1 MFRTILFT
9 AALAVSSG
17 DFAQNTYQQ
26 ERARC
31 MDGSS
36 GQDKQTCLREMGA
49 AAQEMRK
56 KGGLTENENY
66 QANQLARCEVH
77 KDPQERSWCE
87 RRMRGEGTT
96 SGTVQGGGIIR
107 ELVVTVPAGPTN

>member
-1 MFRTILFT
+1 MSGTRTLLF
-9 AALAVSSG
+9 AAAIALSTSAFS
-17 DFAQNTYQQ
+17 QNTYQQ

-36 GQDKQTCLREMGA
+36 GQEKQTCLREMGA

-66 QANQLARCEVH
+66 QANQLARCEAH
-77 KDPQERSWCE
+77 KDAQERSWCE

-96 SGTVQGGGIIR
+96 TGSVTGGGILR
-107 ELVVTVPAGPTN
+107 ELVVTVPAN